1 MDVKWFVFTARF
13 SLWNSFCVESQV
25 CSKCQGRLAVAQWA
39 GQQPCSTPRL
49 FYTLTHTHTP
59 TVCTS
64 VEPQHPWRVQAE
76 MIPKSGC
83 ILQTW
88 AVPPQSENLLSWRAG
103 DAVDLRSVKSKKEN
117 SNFGWASG
125 SPQKPVLVLISLCPH
140 FSICEM
146 VTHTQTPPLK
156 PNAASDQKFSSKC
169 GAKQNKIKYAIIKMK
184 TTAGKPAL
192 HFPEVLS
199 TSSPFSSF
207 YLYLSAC
214 TDRHIA
220 N

>member
-1 MDVKWFVFTARF
+1 MI
-13 SLWNSFCVESQV
+13 CVYSTVLPLKQFLCRVPGLLQV
-25 CSKCQGRLAVAQWA
+25 PGKIGSGSVSRAAALQHTQAV
-39 GQQPCSTPRL
+39 L
-49 FYTLTHTHTP
+49 HTHTP
-59 TVCTS
+59 TVCTGE
-64 VEPQHPWRVQAE
+64 EPQHPWRVQAE

-156 PNAASDQKFSSKC
+156 PNAPSDQKFSSKC